1 MFMSNLFITFGKRC
15 FH

>member
-1 MFMSNLFITFGKRC
+1 MFMSNLFTTFGKRC